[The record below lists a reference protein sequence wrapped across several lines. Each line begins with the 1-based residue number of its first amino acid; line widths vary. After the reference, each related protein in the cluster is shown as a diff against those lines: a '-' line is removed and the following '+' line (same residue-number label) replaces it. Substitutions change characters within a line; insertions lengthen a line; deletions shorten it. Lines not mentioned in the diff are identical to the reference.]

1 MVPDT
6 DTAAIADAATPPAGA
21 SAAAPTRL
29 SPRVLVVAFLV
40 LTAAV
45 VGAAWWTI
53 GGFAAA
59 ERSAAARQLA
69 TVADLRME
77 QFVEW
82 QGNRA
87 ADAAAIHGDA
97 VLAEWI
103 DELFG
108 GIASEDRIA
117 TLSARLDALREGYG
131 YHAVTLYDGAG
142 REWLRSDARPN
153 PPAAASDEALVRR
166 TLSSRRVAMS
176 DLMIRN
182 GAAPQAGLNLH
193 TAVPLRRRGSGE
205 PVGVIVLDYD
215 ATRPLAGYLQSVETS
230 GPRVDLRLVPDQP
243 GDTPIIGAGA
253 HLGTLERLGPA
264 SPTAYAETRRAGE
277 TAVATRDEAGRPVL
291 ALARAVPD
299 TSWQLVARLELQGI
313 EDAIAAERNQ
323 VMALTAVGLVL
334 VAAVLVALWR
344 EQELNVARTRLAG
357 QASLDESEARFHMF
371 MDNSPAIAFL
381 KDERGRLLY
390 TNAAFR
396 RAFGF
401 EEKEWFGRTTEELW
415 PAHTAG
421 ALMRNDR
428 AVLETGIP
436 GLFEQ
441 DHTNERGTTVWLV
454 SKFPFR
460 DSAGRLLLGGTAVDI
475 TERRRQEEALRRRTQ
490 ALAASSRCSDVL
502 ARDLLEPALLAEIC
516 SAIVEEIGCRLAW
529 VGYAVDDA
537 DKSIRAMARAGE
549 DSGYVD
555 GLSLSWAD
563 TERGLGPM
571 GTAIRTG
578 RVMVVHDIGTD
589 PRFGH
594 WRDAAMRRGFA
605 SCIGLPL
612 TIGDTIDDR
621 GAGEPETG
629 EHVIGALCVYATQPD
644 AFGAEEVALLR
655 ELAAKLALGI
665 ARERERAERR
675 RVEAA
680 LRESEH
686 RYRRLFTGAKAVE
699 LLIDSADG
707 RIVDANDAAA
717 AFYGWPKETLTTL
730 HITDINCL
738 TPDEVAAEMALATAL
753 ARSHFH
759 FRHRLASGE
768 VRDVEVYS
776 GPIQVGEQ
784 ELLYSIVHDVTDRR
798 RAERALA
805 DTTAALERSNAELER
820 LAMQDALTGVSNR
833 RHFTAVAERDTALA
847 RRHRWPL
854 SVLMVDIDH
863 FKEVNDTHGHAVG
876 DEVLRVLAGVFQS
889 VLRASDHL
897 GRFGG
902 EEFVVLLPDT
912 ALEGAATT
920 AERLRTAVAATPFTG
935 RDGVPFTCTISLG
948 VTEWCPTDP
957 SIEDAMK
964 RADAALYDAKRAG
977 RNAVRTAVAE
987 VAAAEDEMD
996 EVAL

>member
-6 DTAAIADAATPPAGA
+6 DTAPLVDAATPPVGAGPVVPA
-21 SAAAPTRL
+21 RL
-29 SPRVLVVAFLV
+29 SPRVLVLAFLV
-40 LTAAV
+40 LAAAI

-53 GGFAAA
+53 GEFAAA

-77 QFVEW
+77 QVVEW

-87 ADAAAIHGDA
+87 GDGTVLHGDT

-108 GIASEDRIA
+108 GIASEERLA
-117 TLSARLDALREGYG
+117 TLSSRLAALREGHG
-131 YHAVTLYDGAG
+131 YDTVTLYDGTG
-142 REWLRSDARPN
+142 REWLRSDAHPE
-153 PPAAASDEALVRR
+153 PPAVTPDEALVRR
-166 TLSSRRVAMS
+166 ALNSRRIATS
-176 DLMIRN
+176 DLMVRDD
-182 GAAPQAGLNLH
+182 GAPQVGSQISLHLH
-193 TAVPLRRRGSGE
+193 TAAPLLRRGAGE
-205 PVGVIVLDYD
+205 PVGVIVLGYD
-215 ATRPLAGYLQSVETS
+215 ATRALAGYLQGVEAS

-243 GDTPIIGAGA
+243 GDTPIVGAGA
-253 HLGTLERLGPA
+253 HLGTLERLGTA
-264 SPTAYAETRRAGE
+264 SPTAYAEARRAGE
-277 TAVATRDEAGRPVL
+277 TAEATRDEAGHPVL
-291 ALARAVPD
+291 AMARAVPE
-299 TSWQLVARLELQGI
+299 TSWQLVARLESRRI
-313 EDAIAAERNQ
+313 EDVIAAERNQ
-323 VMALTAVGLVL
+323 VMALVAVGLVL

-390 TNAAFR
+390 TNTAFR
-396 RAFGF
+396 RAFDF
-401 EEKEWFGRTTEELW
+401 DDAEWFGRTTEELW
-415 PAHTAG
+415 PTDTAG

-428 AVLETGIP
+428 TVLETGTP

-441 DHTNERGTTVWLV
+441 DHTNEHGTTVWLV

-460 DSAGRLLLGGTAVDI
+460 DSAGRRFLGGTAVDI
-475 TERRRQEEALRRRTQ
+475 TERRRQEEALRRHSR
-490 ALAASSRCSDVL
+490 ALAASSRCSDIL
-502 ARDLLEPALLAEIC
+502 ARDLPEPALLAEIC
-516 SAIVEEIGCRLAW
+516 TASVEETGCRLAW

-537 DKSIRAMARAGE
+537 EKSVLPMARAGE
-549 DSGYVD
+549 DAGYVD
-555 GLSLSWAD
+555 GLMLSWAD
-563 TERGLGPM
+563 TERGRGPM

-578 RVMVVHDIGTD
+578 RPMVVHDIHAE
-589 PRFGH
+589 PMFRR
-594 WRDAAMRRGFA
+594 WRDAAARRGLA

-612 TIGDTIDDR
+612 AIGEQRAGDQ
-621 GAGEPETG
+621 GAGEPETA
-629 EHVIGALCVYATQPD
+629 EHVVGALCVYAAQPD

-675 RVEAA
+675 RIEAA
-680 LRESEH
+680 LRESEQ

-699 LLIDSADG
+699 LLIDPADG
-707 RIVDANDAAA
+707 RIVDANDAAV
-717 AFYGWPKETLTTL
+717 AFYGRSRETLTTL
-730 HITDINCL
+730 RVTDINCL
-738 TPDEVAAEMALATAL
+738 SPDEVAAEMALAATQ
-753 ARSHFH
+753 ARSHLH

-768 VRDVEVYS
+768 VRDVEVHS
-776 GPIQVGEQ
+776 GPIEVGER

-833 RHFTAVAERDTALA
+833 RHFTAIAERDTALA

-854 SVLMVDIDH
+854 SVLMIDIDH

-889 VLRASDHL
+889 ALRTTDHL

-912 ALEGAATT
+912 ALDGAATT
-920 AERLRTAVAATPFTG
+920 AERLRTAVAATAFTG
-935 RDGVPFTCTISLG
+935 RDGEPFACTISIGL
-948 VTEWCPTDP
+948 TEWNPADS
-957 SIEDAMK
+957 SIEDALK
-964 RADAALYDAKRAG
+964 RADAALYDAKHAG
-977 RNAVRTAVAE
+977 RNAVRC
-987 VAAAEDEMD
+987 AAAE
-996 EVAL
+996 VGA